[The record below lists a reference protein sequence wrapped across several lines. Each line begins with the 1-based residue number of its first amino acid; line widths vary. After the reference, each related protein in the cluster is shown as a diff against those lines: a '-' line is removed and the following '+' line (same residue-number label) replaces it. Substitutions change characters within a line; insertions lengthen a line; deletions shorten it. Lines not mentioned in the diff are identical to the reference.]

1 MGKTCIYECEL
12 HDGQYIKTQSL
23 QELSDF
29 CNRGLGTNT
38 YNKNMFH
45 NYFSRK
51 NHPNTIKRLERT
63 DRREYYRDIL
73 IKEYGEEYM
82 NNRTSQSINRRMRN
96 LWKCEVKEYNELKEK
111 NYYGEINNDNYM
123 NEMVDMECEAQDD
136 MEMWNGE

>member
-1 MGKTCIYECEL
+1 MGKLCVYECEL

-29 CNRGLGTNT
+29 CNRWLGTNS

-45 NYFSRK
+45 NYFSRG
-51 NHPNTIKRLERT
+51 NHPNAIKRLERT

-73 IKEYGEEYM
+73 IKEFGEEYL
-82 NNRTSQSINRRMRN
+82 NNRTSQAINRRMRN
-96 LWKCEVKEYNELKEK
+96 LWKCEIKEYNELKEK
-111 NYYGEINNDNYM
+111 NYYGKINNDNYM
-123 NEMVDMECEAQDD
+123 NEMECEAQDD